1 MEYSPGLALLTGI
14 VEAGTAVWIF
24 LSGTP
29 GRKRILQ
36 PIGLI
41 LLLLAGYQFAE
52 VTVCFR
58 PENLLYSRLAFLD
71 ITWLPPLGL
80 WLCAE
85 MAFPKQR
92 WLKAAA
98 WADIALALGL
108 SIWIFADP
116 GAITKS
122 VCMTVIASYSH
133 AGTFE
138 IAYGLFYQS
147 SLVLTVFGAAAG
159 MASIEDAV
167 RRKHLANLQTGILG
181 FLFPALAVRIVL
193 AEPEGLLPSVMCHF
207 AVVLAVSLFFAA
219 RREKRAARNEASG
232 R

>member
-1 MEYSPGLALLTGI
+1 MEYSPGLALLTGLL
-14 VEAGTAVWIF
+14 EAAAAAWIF
-24 LSGTP
+24 LTP
-29 GRKRILQ
+29 SLGRKRILQ
-36 PIGLI
+36 PIALI

-92 WLKAAA
+92 WLTAAA

-108 SIWIFADP
+108 SIWIFADA

-122 VCMTVIASYSH
+122 VCMTVIASYFH
-133 AGTFE
+133 ARPFE
-138 IAYGLFYQS
+138 IAYGLFYQA
-147 SLVLTVFGAAAG
+147 SLILTVFGAAAG
-159 MASIEDAV
+159 MVSTADAV

-207 AVVLAVSLFFAA
+207 AIVLAVSLFFVA
-219 RREKRAARNEASG
+219 RREKRAAQAALTSG
-232 R
+232 